1 MTPLVDDVRTE
12 GDHTDQ
18 RTRFGPWQG
27 PQFTGLVAVTAV
39 IAVAAV
45 IGLSIAGGNPFIGG
59 LPPTATP
66 NPLAASAS
74 VTDGDFRL
82 TITSPKATWGTDE
95 AIEVGTTLE
104 YLGPEAKATLW
115 GSLSGLIRFGV
126 VEVSGDRIMGGEF
139 AASVGPPGQRDC
151 GPHVISAAAN
161 ITAPF
166 SKGGVYDAND
176 PHIDFYDEYLADP
189 QLYLPPGQWEIIT
202 RATFDAGDEE
212 GAVGSDPAED
222 PCTPTATQM
231 SVSITL
237 TVEGSGEP
245 SPEPSPAEPSA
256 EGELGKDPLSLPPD
270 ILAVGAEVTP
280 LAPKGMLPREQAL
293 VVAQREFPFIQGA
306 QIDAYLVELTDPH
319 QLGGVGAVDRPIW
332 IIRASGGAWDI
343 FSVPITPDG
352 TAPDVGLASLGYIY
366 VDAITGEWL
375 QALFE

>member
-45 IGLSIAGGNPFIGG
+45 IGLSNAGGNPFMGG
-59 LPPTATP
+59 SAPTATL

-104 YLGPEAKATLW
+104 YLGPEAEATLW

-176 PHIDFYDEYLADP
+176 PYIDFYDEYLADP
-189 QLYLPPGQWEIIT
+189 QLHLPPGQWEIIT

-212 GAVGSDPAED
+212 GAVGGGPAKD
-222 PCTPTATQM
+222 PCTPAPTEM

-237 TVEGSGEP
+237 TIEGPSEP
-245 SPEPSPAEPSA
+245 SAEPSGPAEPSA
-256 EGELGKDPLSLPPD
+256 EAPVHPPLPPD
-270 ILAVGAEVTP
+270 VLALGTEVTP
-280 LAPKGMLPREQAL
+280 LAPDGMIPLDEARDVAL
-293 VVAQREFPFIQGA
+293 RAYPFIQQG
-306 QIDAYLVELTDPH
+306 QIDAYLVEI
-319 QLGGVGAVDRPIW
+319 PI
-332 IIRASGGAWDI
+332 
-343 FSVPITPDG
+343 FT
-352 TAPDVGLASLGYIY
+352 
-366 VDAITGEWL
+366 
-375 QALFE
+375 